1 MHQRTILKGMQIA
14 RDIPYRD
21 PDAFLSLVG
30 TDGNGKNAYLPVGD
44 SLLSRHMLLLG
55 SPGTGKSNMMRHL
68 LRNLRVNLTEEDV
81 LIAFDPTGEYSAQFC
96 QAGDVV
102 FADDTRASDGTGE
115 AQWNLFAEL
124 GESDRL
130 LEDASA
136 LCEMLFQE
144 RVRTAPDPYAASAA
158 RDLMLALIVYL
169 CRQGDPSLRNNETL
183 RELIDGFDAESML
196 AILDTLPELRA
207 LGATLLEPAG
217 KRAQS
222 VVSALQQAAREL
234 LQGRFNAAG
243 ALGMRNTVHRKGGKV
258 VFVCYDPQRGRMTG
272 PVFATLL
279 DLCLQEVLSRTE
291 HEGSVYLL
299 LDDVCALPRLTHL
312 EDALLFGRGK
322 GLRLMMT
329 LASVSRLTER
339 YGELGAQTVL
349 DSFGTTV
356 AFRLHDR
363 PGRAFV
369 KNLYGRHRVVES
381 FTSSVQVR
389 GVIEQ
394 VMDQYV
400 IEDEDL
406 TALQTGESIVATL
419 HYPPFAFRMKLYGG

>member
-1 MHQRTILKGMQIA
+1 MHQRTILKGLQIA

-30 TDGNGKNAYLPVGD
+30 TDGGGKNAYLPIGD
-44 SLLSRHMLLLG
+44 SLLSRHVLLLG

-68 LRNLRVNLTEEDV
+68 LRNLRVNLNQEDAMV
-81 LIAFDPTGEYSAQFC
+81 VFDPTGEYSALFG
-96 QAGDVV
+96 QAGDIV
-102 FADDTRASDGTGE
+102 FADDQRASDGGGE

-124 GESDRL
+124 TEPQRL

-136 LCEMLFQE
+136 LCDMLFYE
-144 RVRTAPDPYAASAA
+144 RIRTAPDPYFPTAA
-158 RDLMLALIVYL
+158 RDLTLALIVYL
-169 CRQGDPSLRNNETL
+169 CRQNDPTLCNNETL
-183 RELIDGFDAESML
+183 RGLIDGFDAESML
-196 AILDTLPELRA
+196 TILESLPELRA
-207 LGATLLEPAG
+207 LSAYLAEPGGRQALGAIA
-217 KRAQS
+217 
-222 VVSALQQAAREL
+222 ALQQAAREL

-243 ALGMRNTVHRKGGKV
+243 TLGMRATLRRKGGKV
-258 VFVCYDPQRGRMTG
+258 VFVCYDPQRGRTTG

-279 DLCLQEVLSRTE
+279 DLCLQEVLSRPE
-291 HEGSVYLL
+291 QEGNVYLL

-312 EDALLFGRGK
+312 EDALLFGRNR
-322 GLRLMMT
+322 GLRVLMT
-329 LASVSRLTER
+329 LASVSRLSER
-339 YGELGAQTVL
+339 YGELGAQTIL

-363 PGRAFV
+363 AGRSFV
-369 KNLYGRHRVVES
+369 KNLYGRHRVVET

-394 VMDQYV
+394 VMDQYI

-406 TALQTGESIVATL
+406 TAMQTGESIVATL
-419 HYPPFAFRMKLYGG
+419 HYPPFAFRMKPYGG